1 MSLVFMSGWETQKG
15 MDSWLWTQSEYAG
28 ASGLSTTI
36 RRGPS
41 YAFYFANAN
50 EYIRRVLPT
59 SSDEV
64 YLQVCFYWTSAP
76 TAGTILRF
84 GKNVNIYFTLYVD
97 ANKFINIYTGDT
109 VTLRA
114 TGSTIIQINR
124 WYVVEVYFKRNASG
138 TIAVKIDGVNDC
150 SWSGDT
156 TLSAST
162 ITAISRMK
170 LESGAFGVD
179 TIGTLPNWTVT
190 GSPIASTTYLKEGS
204 NSMLASGTSQ
214 YIAIND
220 ADLPA
225 GYLLKNGD
233 VTQQGTF
240 MYWHKPTSVP
250 GASTYWPTFQKYDYD
265 GNNVCFAHEM
275 QSGGVLNV
283 QWCTGSSG
291 HTLETTATKTLV
303 PGGWYHIS
311 WSFNG
316 PGKRWDMRVYDLF
329 NGSIA
334 AYSRNCTNVLRTNCT
349 APYRLG
355 VASPGF
361 YDDLIMF
368 NSVLPNWTQD
378 CIRSLYYDPLFK
390 GQDVHSIFQTNWML
404 EIGSTVAGTYVD
416 DVIVNDTNGS
426 INNSWVDRAHIVLL
440 KTVGP
445 GTYSGFTLS
454 ETSPIAGAELV
465 KRIPATTLDFLY
477 TNAAGTCH
485 SFTMYDPPLK
495 TVDIMA
501 VMSTACLWRSSAAA
515 GVTYQLMMKAGSTTY
530 MSSNFTIPQAPTQE
544 NYVLYAYTN
553 PYPDLKFCIFESDT
567 GSLFSD
573 ADLDTLE
580 LGIKVI

>member
-1 MSLVFMSGWETQKG
+1 MSLVFMSGWETMKSL
-15 MDSWLWTQSEYAG
+15 DSWLWTMNSYSG
-28 ASGLSTTI
+28 ASGAVTTA

-41 YAFYFANAN
+41 YSFYFANAN
-50 EYIRRVLPT
+50 EWVRRVLPM
-59 SSDEV
+59 SADEM
-64 YLQVCFYWTSAP
+64 YFQVCYFWTALP
-76 TAGTILRF
+76 NAGTILRV
-84 GKNVNIYFTLYVD
+84 GKNTTIYFTLYVD
-97 ANKFINIYTGDT
+97 ADHHLNVYTGDT
-109 VTLRA
+109 NTLVA
-114 TGSTIIQINR
+114 TGKTLFQINR
-124 WYVVEVYFKRNASG
+124 WYVIEVYFKRNASG
-138 TIAVKIDGVNDC
+138 TITIKIDGNTEC
-150 SWSGDT
+150 TWSGDT
-156 TLSAST
+156 TLSAPVVLPVT
-162 ITAISRMK
+162 RMK

-190 GSPIASTTYLKEGS
+190 GSPIASTTHVREGS
-204 NSMLASGTSQ
+204 NSMLTSGTSQ

-349 APYRLG
+349 APYRLAG
-355 VASPGF
+355 MSPGF

-368 NSVLPNWTQD
+368 NSVLPDWSQD
-378 CIRSLYYDPLFK
+378 CIRSLYYDPLLK
-390 GQDVHSIFQTNWML
+390 GQAPLTVFQNNWML
-404 EIGSTVAGTYVD
+404 EISSTSGGTYID
-416 DVIVNDTNGS
+416 DVIVNDSNGS
-426 INNSWVDRAHIVLL
+426 VNNSWVDRAHIALF
-440 KTVGP
+440 KCIGS
-445 GTYSGFTLS
+445 GSYSSFTLS
-454 ETSPIAGAELV
+454 ESEPTGGFNLV
-465 KRIPATTLDFLY
+465 KRLPSAAINFMY
-477 TNAAGTCH
+477 TNAAGVCH
-485 SFTMYDPPLK
+485 SFVTYDSPLR
-495 TVDIMA
+495 TESVLA
-501 VMSTACLWRSSAAA
+501 VMETANVWRTTGA
-515 GVTYQLMMKAGSTTY
+515 GLTCQLMMKAGSTTY
-530 MSSNFTIPQAPTQE
+530 MSSSFTPPLAPLQE
-544 NYVLYAYTN
+544 NYIYGSYTN
-553 PYPDLKFCIFESDT
+553 PYPDLKFTIFEPLGSDP
-567 GSLFSD
+567 FSPVEIN
-573 ADLDTLE
+573 ALE
-580 LGIKVI
+580 IGLKVV